1 MPTDLSHQANSF
13 DEVAELYDRVRPRYP
28 DALFDDML
36 ARAGVG
42 LESFVLELGCGTGIA
57 TLPVAERGHFLLGL
71 EPGPNLVALLWR
83 KLAAYP
89 GATILETTFEAWDGR
104 PGLFDLVY
112 VAQAFHWLDPATRFT
127 KSAEQ
132 LRPGGW
138 LAVFGHV
145 VADADTEIRRALDRV
160 YAEIAPTLVGPA
172 NTRWYAHDGPLP
184 ALFAESDR
192 FEPVEIRRYPWR
204 KRYSAPEY
212 RSLMETIS
220 DHRRIPEP
228 QREALLDG
236 LALEI
241 EQRGGAIDIDY
252 DTTLFAARKRDA

>member
-112 VAQAFHWLDPATRFT
+112 VAQAFRVLM
-127 KSAEQ
+127 AERDTL
-132 LRPGGW
+132 LRALAMVRDEVTHKKGGPEKKQSVSVVY
-138 LAVFGHV
+138 LYDTVTAVF
-145 VADADTEIRRALDRV
+145 ES
-160 YAEIAPTLVGPA
+160 
-172 NTRWYAHDGPLP
+172 YAHSALHTEQPRGKDGG
-184 ALFAESDR
+184 E
-192 FEPVEIRRYPWR
+192 
-204 KRYSAPEY
+204 
-212 RSLMETIS
+212 
-220 DHRRIPEP
+220 
-228 QREALLDG
+228 
-236 LALEI
+236 
-241 EQRGGAIDIDY
+241 
-252 DTTLFAARKRDA
+252 